1 MTFHNLRDRSLYDRA
16 GGALSLRVDD
26 ALWVVDGVK
35 DDSRAACL
43 TSGEAAPRDA
53 TGRMCS
59 VWERC
64 VTIARRLRAR
74 AGAIRDARRS
84 LTMTNV
90 EGVLALQDEAQRH
103 IAEGTL
109 VMGRESYYAPE
120 VRKYKGDTGRVFIG
134 NFASVA
140 HDAVFYSGGLH
151 RTEWVSQ
158 YGLRAMLDLP
168 GAYEDGFPHGDGD
181 IHVGH
186 DTWITRGVVVMSGV
200 TIGTGA
206 VVATRSVVTKDV
218 RRTRSSAACPP
229 SRSGSASATS
239 RSRRSCGSPG
249 GTGRLE
255 TIKARVDELCSP
267 DIDAFIATYDPAG
280 RGAPA

>member
-1 MTFHNLRDRSLYDRA
+1 MSISRPV
-16 GGALSLRVDD
+16 ALSR
-26 ALWVVDGVK
+26 
-35 DDSRAACL
+35 RCL
-43 TSGEAAPRDA
+43 A
-53 TGRMCS
+53 T
-59 VWERC
+59 
-64 VTIARRLRAR
+64 ARRLRTR
-74 AGAIRDARRS
+74 AGAIAAARRS
-84 LTMTNV
+84 LSLTNV
-90 EGVLALQDEAQRH
+90 EGVLALQDEAQKH
-103 IAEGTL
+103 IADGTL

-200 TIGTGA
+200 TIGPGA

-218 RRTRSSAACPP
+218 APYAIVGGIPAKQIGQRFSDEQIAALL
-229 SRSGSASATS
+229 RIAWWDW
-239 RSRRSCGSPG
+239 
-249 GTGRLE
+249 RLE

-267 DIDAFIATYDPAG
+267 DVDAFIASYDPAAQPRSAAG
-280 RGAPA
+280 DAPAPAGESAA

>member
-1 MTFHNLRDRSLYDRA
+1 MAISRPV
-16 GGALSLRVDD
+16 ALSQR
-26 ALWVVDGVK
+26 
-35 DDSRAACL
+35 CL
-43 TSGEAAPRDA
+43 A
-53 TGRMCS
+53 T
-59 VWERC
+59 
-64 VTIARRLRAR
+64 ARRLAAR
-74 AGAIRDARRS
+74 AKSIADARRS
-84 LTMTNV
+84 LTVPNV
-90 EGVLALQDEAQRH
+90 EGTLLLQDEAQRH
-103 IAEGTL
+103 MADGTL

-134 NFASVA
+134 SFASVA
-140 HDAVFYSGGLH
+140 HDAIFYSGGLH

-218 RRTRSSAACPP
+218 APYAIVGGIPAKQIGQRFSDEQIAALLRIAWWDWPI
-229 SRSGSASATS
+229 
-239 RSRRSCGSPG
+239 
-249 GTGRLE
+249 E

-267 DIDAFIATYDPAG
+267 DVDAFIARYDPG
-280 RGAPA
+280 P

>member
-1 MTFHNLRDRSLYDRA
+1 MEVNA
-16 GGALSLRVDD
+16 
-26 ALWVVDGVK
+26 
-35 DDSRAACL
+35 SRQTAA
-43 TSGEAAPRDA
+43 
-53 TGRMCS
+53 
-59 VWERC
+59 
-64 VTIARRLRAR
+64 RLRAAMLGLRTR
-74 AGAIRDARRS
+74 ARSIRDARRS

-200 TIGTGA
+200 TIGPGA

-218 RRTRSSAACPP
+218 APYAIVGGIPAKQIGQRFTDDQIAALLRIAWWDWP
-229 SRSGSASATS
+229 
-239 RSRRSCGSPG
+239 
-249 GTGRLE
+249 LE
-255 TIKARVDELCSP
+255 TIRERVAELCSP
-267 DIDAFIATYDPAG
+267 DIDAFIASHDP
-280 RGAPA
+280 GAPDAPAPPASQAPPRTT

>member
-1 MTFHNLRDRSLYDRA
+1 VSAFALYRRGVSNSRA
-16 GGALSLRVDD
+16 LALSRRYLAV
-26 ALWVVDGVK
+26 
-35 DDSRAACL
+35 
-43 TSGEAAPRDA
+43 
-53 TGRMCS
+53 
-59 VWERC
+59 
-64 VTIARRLRAR
+64 ARRLRAL
-74 AGAIRDARRS
+74 ADARRS
-84 LTMTNV
+84 LTLSNV
-90 EGVLALQDEAQRH
+90 DGVLALQAEAQRH
-103 IAEGTL
+103 IADGTL

-134 NFASVA
+134 SFASVA

-218 RRTRSSAACPP
+218 APYAIVGGIPAKQIGQRFADEQIAALLRIAWWDWP
-229 SRSGSASATS
+229 
-239 RSRRSCGSPG
+239 
-249 GTGRLE
+249 LE
-255 TIKARVDELCSP
+255 TIRARVDELCSP
-267 DIDAFIATYDPAG
+267 DVDAFIARYDASPAPSG
-280 RGAPA
+280 ETPGA